1 MSTEEYIRAM
11 PKIELNLR
19 LEGAVRKE
27 TWLMI
32 AEQNEISVRSDYL
45 DDWAN
50 LFDSAD
56 PKLLDEIVIELCQ
69 WIRQPDDL
77 TRIVYDAGVNLAR
90 DNIRYAEVWVDPALF
105 MLPTMSFEE
114 FMTAI
119 SDGRDRAERGWGI
132 QLRIILVVSRDEP
145 RRADEVARW
154 VLSSLGQNHAVV
166 AIGLS
171 ERSNAQP
178 VGQFERAFQTVLKK
192 GLPRVAQVANSRQV
206 EEEILEVINR
216 LEPSRLVDGWGTA
229 DALDILKLLSDRDI
243 PLVVSMSRAL
253 CSGWVSSYGDYP
265 LRTLC
270 SQGISLVISSD
281 MPVFYNTSLVNEYLA
296 AIEHNGFSIEEIE
309 EFALNAVK
317 YSFLPEKDKIEFV
330 ENFKNEYSQL
340 RQEYLTTFSEI

>member
-1 MSTEEYIRAM
+1 MSVEEYVRAM

-45 DDWAN
+45 DDWAT
-50 LFDSAD
+50 LFASAD
-56 PKLLDEIVIELCQ
+56 SKRLDEIVNDLCQ

-114 FMTAI
+114 FMTSI

-132 QLRIILVVSRDEP
+132 QMRIILAVSRDEP
-145 RRADEVARW
+145 RRADEIARW
-154 VLSSLGQNHAVV
+154 VLSGIGQNHGVV
-166 AIGLS
+166 ALGLS
-171 ERSNAQP
+171 ERHNAQP

-192 GLPRVAQVANSRQV
+192 GLPRVVQVANSTQG
-206 EEEILEVINR
+206 EEEILDVINR

-229 DALDILKLLSDRDI
+229 DALDILKLLSERDI
-243 PLVVSMSRAL
+243 PLVVSVCRAL
-253 CSGWVSSYGDYP
+253 CSEWVASYRDYP
-265 LRTLC
+265 LRALY
-270 SQGISLVISSD
+270 SQGIGLVISSD
-281 MPVFYNTSLVNEYLA
+281 MPVFYNTSLINEYLA

-309 EFALNAVK
+309 EFALNAIK
-317 YSFLPEKDKIEFV
+317 YSFLAEKDKNEFL

-340 RQEYLTTFSEI
+340 RQEYLPTYSEI